1 MKNVTQSAN
10 VSIKLAVLVWLLV
23 YAAPIGAQS
32 GVLSADEIV
41 ARVVERAEIQRE
53 SKAELAFESTIQ
65 TTTEQLNGDFEVEKT
80 ERETYLQYPLE
91 GVLYEELIAREGEP
105 LTEDDARDE
114 AERREDFI
122 REVRER
128 VYRGEDPEP
137 EDENSV
143 EFDEEFVGRF
153 RFTIEGEDTVD
164 GHPAWIL
171 YLEPRSGDLPV
182 RRNIDNALNKSTGR
196 IWIAQSD
203 YGVARVEFEMAE
215 SVRFWGGILGTL
227 RNVTGRLEYIR
238 VADGVWLPETLDV
251 QIDLRILFRNI
262 RRRIIRE
269 WAEYV
274 PLPTAGWG
282 C

>member
-1 MKNVTQSAN
+1 MSGTKPSAG
-10 VSIKLAVLVWLLV
+10 K
-23 YAAPIGAQS
+23 
-32 GVLSADEIV
+32 IV
-41 ARVVERAEIQRE
+41 
-53 SKAELAFESTIQ
+53 F
-65 TTTEQLNGDFEVEKT
+65 
-80 ERETYLQYPLE
+80 Y
-91 GVLYEELIAREGEP
+91 
-105 LTEDDARDE
+105 
-114 AERREDFI
+114 FI

-171 YLEPRSGDLPV
+171 YSKAGAPFRRSARPAQHRQRAEQVHGPDLDRAERLRCRPGRV
-182 RRNIDNALNKSTGR
+182 RDGR
-196 IWIAQSD
+196 ICPLLGRQN
-203 YGVARVEFEMAE
+203 GTTPPC
-215 SVRFWGGILGTL
+215 ILGTL

-262 RRRIIRE
+262 RRRIVRE
-269 WAEYV
+269 WGDEIR
-274 PLPTAGWG
+274 AGKYSASPRPSWRTVD
-282 C
+282 